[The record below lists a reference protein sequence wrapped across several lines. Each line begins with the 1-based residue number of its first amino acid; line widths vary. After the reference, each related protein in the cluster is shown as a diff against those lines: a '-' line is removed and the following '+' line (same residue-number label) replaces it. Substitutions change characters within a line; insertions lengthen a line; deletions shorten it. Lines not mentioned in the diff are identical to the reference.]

1 MRHGLRFAN
10 RDETIPPM
18 TDVSRG
24 ERELA
29 RQMLARK
36 ADERDGGIAGETA
49 ATPRSLD
56 AMQTLI
62 AGDRVLSKMC
72 EHLSRWFGPEGF
84 DALLTRALNRRQP
97 KYPILAIVLR
107 TRNGNTRITEGYRGI
122 ITGVP
127 EPRSEL
133 STPTRPVE
141 LTSGESTALDALLRL
156 GESSPKAIADA
167 SGLTLEEV
175 ARALDQLTDAHY
187 VSALDL
193 SGRMTYRAATQS
205 LR

>member
-1 MRHGLRFAN
+1 M
-10 RDETIPPM
+10 
-18 TDVSRG
+18 
-24 ERELA
+24 
-29 RQMLARK
+29 
-36 ADERDGGIAGETA
+36 
-49 ATPRSLD
+49 
-56 AMQTLI
+56 
-62 AGDRVLSKMC
+62 
-72 EHLSRWFGPEGF
+72 
-84 DALLTRALNRRQP
+84 
-97 KYPILAIVLR
+97 
-107 TRNGNTRITEGYRGI
+107 
-122 ITGVP
+122 
-127 EPRSEL
+127 

-193 SGRMTYRAATQS
+193 SGRMTYRAATRS